1 MKANPK
7 FVLFLGGTILV
18 FGALWLNGQLDTHPI
33 VKSSYVASYKEIE
46 LDPLTKR
53 RQQDLIAEAKNG
65 KSKSINLETADFRGA
80 DLVEISL
87 NNANLRNAVLR
98 GANLKNASLANADLQ
113 RADLRG
119 TNLYKSD
126 LRGANLNKTVF
137 RKVNLYGADLR
148 EAVLQSVDAKD
159 VNLTDANLQGANLS
173 GSKGFTET
181 QLSTVKTLYGAKLP
195 MDIEKQLREK
205 YPHLFSPG

>member
-7 FVLFLGGTILV
+7 FVLVLGGTILV

-33 VKSSYVASYKEIE
+33 VKSSYVASYKVFE

-87 NNANLRNAVLR
+87 NNTNLRNAVLR
-98 GANLKNASLANADLQ
+98 GANLKNVSLANADLQ
-113 RADLRG
+113 RAG
-119 TNLYKSD
+119 
-126 LRGANLNKTVF
+126 LRGANLNKAIF
-137 RKVNLYGADLR
+137 RKVNLHGADLR

>member
-1 MKANPK
+1 LICPLLLAITGSKWVINRNGVKIPSMKANPK
-7 FVLFLGGTILV
+7 FVLFLGGTILM

-119 TNLYKSD
+119 ANLYKMI
-126 LRGANLNKTVF
+126 LGER
-137 RKVNLYGADLR
+137 
-148 EAVLQSVDAKD
+148 
-159 VNLTDANLQGANLS
+159 
-173 GSKGFTET
+173 
-181 QLSTVKTLYGAKLP
+181 
-195 MDIEKQLREK
+195 I
-205 YPHLFSPG
+205 

>member
-7 FVLFLGGTILV
+7 FVLVLGGTILV

-119 TNLYKSD
+119 
-126 LRGANLNKTVF
+126 ANLNKAVF
-137 RKVNLYGADLR
+137 RKVNLHGADLR